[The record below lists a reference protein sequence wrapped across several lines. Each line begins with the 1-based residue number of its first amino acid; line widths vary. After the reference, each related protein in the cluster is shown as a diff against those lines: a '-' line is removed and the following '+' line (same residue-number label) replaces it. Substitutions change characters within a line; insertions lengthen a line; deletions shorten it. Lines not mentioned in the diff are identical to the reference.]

1 MSSNYRDQWASVGG
15 HFPTHWH
22 FFKLEELLENAK
34 GIAVGVMYPGDHTAK
49 GIPLI
54 KVGDVKGGYIASQPS
69 FFISP
74 EVDEEYKRTRLN
86 GTELLITLVGNPGD
100 CVVVEPHMAGWNAAR
115 ALAVV
120 RLKDTNLREWLR
132 YILLSKPAKHLIDA
146 RLNTTVQKTLN
157 LKDIRELGIPIPPKH
172 ERDVI
177 TKIISAIEQKTIV
190 NSDTN
195 QTLEQMAQA
204 LFKSWFVDFEPVKA
218 KMAVLEAGGSK
229 EDATLAAM
237 AAISGK
243 NTDALVVFERE
254 HPEQYAE
261 LKATAELFP
270 SAMQVREL
278 GGIPEGWRSGTV
290 TNVTDKVFSGGT
302 PTTSKSEYWNG
313 EFKWFSSGETRNSV
327 ITNTEKTI
335 TKLGV
340 EQSSTKE
347 SVLGD
352 ILIAS
357 AGQGHTRGQTSLNMI
372 NTYINQSVVAVRP
385 KNKIFTCWLYM
396 NLRSRYEEMR
406 AISDSHSSR
415 GSLTTKLVSGMPV
428 IIPSEN
434 ILQKFEKSIFPLFD
448 SVKHRQREIDSLTQL
463 RDTLL
468 PKLLSGEIALPEA
481 EQAVS
486 EAENV

>member
-1 MSSNYRDQWASVGG
+1 MSSNYREQWTSVGG
-15 HFPTHWH
+15 HFPSHWQ

-34 GIAVGVMYPGDHTAK
+34 GIAVGVMYPGDHTAE

-54 KVGDVKGGYIASQPS
+54 KVGDVKDGYIASQPS

-100 CVVVEPHMAGWNAAR
+100 CVVVEPYMAGWNAAR

-120 RLKDTNLREWLR
+120 RLKDTGLREWLK

-172 ERDVI
+172 ERDMI
-177 TKIISAIEQKTIV
+177 IKNISAIEQKKIV
-190 NSDTN
+190 NADTN

-218 KMAVLEAGGSK
+218 KMAVLESGGSQA
-229 EDATLAAM
+229 DATLAAM
-237 AAISGK
+237 SAISGK
-243 NTDALVVFERE
+243 DTDALEVFERE

-270 SAMQVREL
+270 SAMQDSEL
-278 GGIPEGWRSGTV
+278 GDIPEGWYLQRFSNIATLHYGKALKKTERIEGPYSV
-290 TNVTDKVFSGGT
+290 YGSGGIT
-302 PTTSKSEYWNG
+302 GSHNSYLVEGPGIIVGRKGSIGTLYWEDGKFHPIDTVYYVENKEG
-313 EFKWFSSGETRNSV
+313 VPLTYLYYLMGTLNLSSMNTDAAVPGLNRDNVYRLETINPEIAILNEFNNHVSALRNM
-327 ITNTEKTI
+327 IQRNK
-335 TKLGV
+335 
-340 EQSSTKE
+340 SSTE
-347 SVLGD
+347 
-352 ILIAS
+352 
-357 AGQGHTRGQTSLNMI
+357 T
-372 NTYINQSVVAVRP
+372 
-385 KNKIFTCWLYM
+385 
-396 NLRSRYEEMR
+396 
-406 AISDSHSSR
+406 
-415 GSLTTKLVSGMPV
+415 
-428 IIPSEN
+428 
-434 ILQKFEKSIFPLFD
+434 
-448 SVKHRQREIDSLTQL
+448 LTQL

-468 PKLLSGEIALPEA
+468 PKLLSGEITLPDA

-486 EAENV
+486 EVANV

>member
-1 MSSNYRDQWASVGG
+1 MSSETLENLSIKLIDGDRGKNYPKQSD
-15 HFPTHWH
+15 
-22 FFKLEELLENAK
+22 FFDKSDCLFLSAKNVTKNGFEFADCLYISKEKDEQLRAGKLERNDIVLTTRGTIGNSGLYDSSININNVRINSGMIILRPDTSIWNPRFLYFLLNSDLVEKQILALTSGSAVPQLPARDLRKFILPKVPLGKQNKIVEVIGGIVDKAK
-34 GIAVGVMYPGDHTAK
+34 
-49 GIPLI
+49 
-54 KVGDVKGGYIASQPS
+54 S
-69 FFISP
+69 
-74 EVDEEYKRTRLN
+74 N
-86 GTELLITLVGNPGD
+86 
-100 CVVVEPHMAGWNAAR
+100 
-115 ALAVV
+115 
-120 RLKDTNLREWLR
+120 
-132 YILLSKPAKHLIDA
+132 
-146 RLNTTVQKTLN
+146 
-157 LKDIRELGIPIPPKH
+157 
-172 ERDVI
+172 
-177 TKIISAIEQKTIV
+177 SAI
-190 NSDTN
+190 N

-218 KMAVLEAGGSK
+218 KIAVLEAGGSQ

-237 AAISGK
+237 TVISGK
-243 NTDALVVFERE
+243 DTDALVVFECE
-254 HPEQYAE
+254 HPQQYAE

-270 SAMQVREL
+270 SAMQESEL
-278 GGIPEGWRSGTV
+278 GEIPEGWRSGSV

-302 PTTSKSEYWNG
+302 PTTTKSEYWNG
-313 EFKWFSSGETRNSV
+313 EFHWFSSGETRNSV

-352 ILIAS
+352 VLIAS

-385 KNKIFTCWLYM
+385 KKTIFTCWLYM

-428 IIPSEN
+428 VIPGEK

-448 SVKHRQREIDSLTQL
+448 SVKHSQREIDSLTQL

-468 PKLLSGEIALPEA
+468 PKLLSGEITLPEA

-486 EAENV
+486 EAEHV